1 MDADITCERHAM
13 KNVARLFAA
22 ASVVV
27 SGFALVGCQ
36 QDDAHRD
43 QAALRGDDASVAGA
57 RTAGSSSGA
66 IDALGRTHSQS
77 PSTSGPGVGGVGTV
91 PGPTPGAAVGA
102 NGARGTAAGV
112 GGTGAGGTTVIGGTN
127 GATVGGTAGTG
138 TGAA

>member
-66 IDALGRTHSQS
+66 VDALGRTHSQS
-77 PSTSGPGVGGVGTV
+77 PSTSGPGIGGVGTV
-91 PGPTPGAAVGA
+91 PGMTPGAAAGV
-102 NGARGTAAGV
+102 NGARGAAAGGV
-112 GGTGAGGTTVIGGTN
+112 GGAGGTTVIGGTN

-138 TGAA
+138 TGAAG